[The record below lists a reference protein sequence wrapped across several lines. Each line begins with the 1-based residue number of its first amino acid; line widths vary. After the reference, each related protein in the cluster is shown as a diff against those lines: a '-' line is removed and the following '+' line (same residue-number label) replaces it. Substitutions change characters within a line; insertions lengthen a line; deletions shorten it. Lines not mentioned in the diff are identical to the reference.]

1 MKSRS
6 EKVNELLKQKQ
17 TLESKFKKSI
27 KSIKP
32 EQKNEELQKFSAK
45 VDEFT
50 SKYELLKGI
59 FLRDLDFI
67 KMINTKLLEK
77 YKEFNTYKLEVLYD
91 FEEMK
96 QESYDSYEKEISE
109 LKQQRDKIILKN
121 KKELNEENSVRD
133 KLKAEI
139 KERIDE
145 YPDSSKEEQKQLYK
159 EILERKKEI
168 FEIKV
173 KYIDIIPVQDNTKML
188 STIYIDYNPIR
199 DININS
205 LELKVG
211 ETVSLTEI
219 GSTELEVLE

>member
-17 TLESKFKKSI
+17 KLEVKFKKSI

-32 EQKNEELQKFSAK
+32 EQKNEELKKFSSA
-45 VDEFT
+45 VDDYT
-50 SKYELLKGI
+50 SKYELLKGT
-59 FLRDLDFI
+59 FMRDLDFI

-77 YKEFNTYKLEVLYD
+77 YKEFNTFKLEVLYD

-96 QESYDSYEKEISE
+96 QETYDGYEKEISD

-121 KKELNEENSVRD
+121 KKELNDENSIIE
-133 KLKAEI
+133 KLKREI
-139 KERIDE
+139 TERKNE
-145 YPDSSKEEQKQLYK
+145 YPESSKEEQKQLYK
-159 EILERKKEI
+159 EIIERKKEI
-168 FEIKV
+168 FEIKN
-173 KYIDIIPVQDNTKML
+173 KYMDIIPVQDNTHML
-188 STIYIDYNPIR
+188 STIYIDYNPIK

-211 ETVSLTEI
+211 EIS
-219 GSTELEVLE
+219 ELEVSELEV